1 MSSFRIVTDSSCDL
15 PSELA
20 AQMELVVL
28 PLTLAI
34 NGRHY
39 KNYLDGRDIENKAFY
54 DIMRNNTASPATSG
68 INVAE
73 FTSIVGE
80 VLKAGE
86 DVLYIGLSSEL
97 SGTFPVGVSAIQ
109 YLRARYPERK
119 IVAVDS
125 LCVSLG
131 QGLLCRLCHRQKM
144 AGATLEEVQ
153 DYAEGIKNKIV
164 HTFMVDDIG
173 VLRRGGRLYA
183 KREVAGKTLNVKPLL
198 HVDDLGRLVTFGKAR
213 GRRAAMLAIANSV
226 ENNILGASD
235 VIIGHGGCPND
246 AQYMAGLL
254 QSRGIENVTVSEIG
268 PVVGAHSG
276 VGTLALFYLGK
287 ER

>member
-39 KNYLDGRDIENKAFY
+39 KNYLDGRDIGNDAFY
-54 DIMRNNTASPATSG
+54 EIMRKNTAAPATSG

-73 FTSIVGE
+73 FTSIVGA
-80 VLKAGE
+80 VLEQGE

-144 AGATLEEVQ
+144 AGATLEEVR

-198 HVDDLGRLVTFGKAR
+198 HVDDKGRLITFGKAR
-213 GRRAAMLAIANSV
+213 GRRAAILAIANSV
-226 ENNILGASD
+226 ENNVLDASD
-235 VIIGHGGCPND
+235 VMIGHGGCPND
-246 AQYMAGLL
+246 AHYLAGLL
-254 QSRGIENVTVSEIG
+254 QSRGIENAAVSEIG